1 MTEGIKWTLAG
12 VIAFLISI
20 LGALIVLRF
29 GRDITQSELNW
40 IIGIYI
46 SLMLVIWGG
55 YVRAVV
61 IAKDKEKD
69 KYNEDMNAKADRTLT
84 DSRFREQEIVTND
97 LKEKSEAQINGIH
110 EFMASIDHRMEGFDS
125 KLDSLTSFLLN
136 KKR

>member
-29 GRDITQSELNW
+29 GKDIAQNELNW
-40 IIGIYI
+40 IIGVYI
-46 SLMLVIWGG
+46 GLMLAIYTG
-55 YVRAVV
+55 YIRAV
-61 IAKDKEKD
+61 ITADDKVKN
-69 KYNEDMNAKADRTLT
+69 KYDSDMEAKADRTFT
-84 DSRFREQEIVTND
+84 DSRFKEHEIVMIDHKETN
-97 LKEKSEAQINGIH
+97 EAQINAIH
-110 EFMASIDHRMEGFDS
+110 EFMASIDHKMEGFDS